1 MHSMVRLRRSA
12 LSATDATANAVHA
25 DAGKRFC
32 TERQRGKLDAHT
44 GDRRCL
50 SSSAPPGSA
59 STISVISDPF
69 NAGESFGSY
78 CHSVRVGL
86 ISGEELFARFNSEG
100 GAEQLHADV
109 LAALE
114 A

>member
-1 MHSMVRLRRSA
+1 MFIQFGTARVRL
-12 LSATDATANAVHA
+12 NH
-25 DAGKRFC
+25 
-32 TERQRGKLDAHT
+32 
-44 GDRRCL
+44 
-50 SSSAPPGSA
+50 
-59 STISVISDPF
+59 ISVISDPF

-86 ISGEELFARFNSEG
+86 ISGEELFARFNTES
-100 GAEQLHADV
+100 GAEQLHANV

>member
-1 MHSMVRLRRSA
+1 MFIQFGTARVRL
-12 LSATDATANAVHA
+12 NH
-25 DAGKRFC
+25 
-32 TERQRGKLDAHT
+32 
-44 GDRRCL
+44 
-50 SSSAPPGSA
+50 
-59 STISVISDPF
+59 ISVISDPF
-69 NAGESFGSY
+69 NTGESFGSY

>member
-1 MHSMVRLRRSA
+1 MFIQFGTARVRL
-12 LSATDATANAVHA
+12 NH
-25 DAGKRFC
+25 
-32 TERQRGKLDAHT
+32 
-44 GDRRCL
+44 
-50 SSSAPPGSA
+50 
-59 STISVISDPF
+59 ISVISDPF
-69 NAGESFGSY
+69 NAGDSFGSY